1 MNTEMYD
8 QWLNM
13 SKTAVEPM
21 MRLNEITAHAME
33 RVARQQLDL
42 AREYVGLGARQME
55 LLGAN
60 SDPKAMLA
68 EEGKLVAEFGDKLRE
83 RAQAFVQIATE
94 TQQAVSAWAEK
105 AVEKA
110 TVQAQTK

>member
-8 QWLNM
+8 QWLKM
-13 SKTAVEPM
+13 SKAAVEPM

-42 AREYVGLGARQME
+42 AREYVELGARQMQ
-55 LLGAN
+55 LMGG
-60 SDPKAMLA
+60 STDPKAIMA

-83 RAQAFVQIATE
+83 RAQEYVQIATE

-105 AVEKA
+105 AAEKA
-110 TVQAQTK
+110 TTQAQA